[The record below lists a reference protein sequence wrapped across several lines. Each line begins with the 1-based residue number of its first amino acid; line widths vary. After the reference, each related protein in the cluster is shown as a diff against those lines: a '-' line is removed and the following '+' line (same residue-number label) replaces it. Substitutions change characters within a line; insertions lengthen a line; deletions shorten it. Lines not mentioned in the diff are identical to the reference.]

1 MVKSGTPSYLADT
14 PREFKHEKARMGLRL
29 SETTGKRMFHRS
41 QAPPVI
47 HEVEFHELS
56 VLTTSY
62 AGEPESA

>member
-1 MVKSGTPSYLADT
+1 MK
-14 PREFKHEKARMGLRL
+14 KARMGLRL

-62 AGEPESA
+62 AGEPESALPI